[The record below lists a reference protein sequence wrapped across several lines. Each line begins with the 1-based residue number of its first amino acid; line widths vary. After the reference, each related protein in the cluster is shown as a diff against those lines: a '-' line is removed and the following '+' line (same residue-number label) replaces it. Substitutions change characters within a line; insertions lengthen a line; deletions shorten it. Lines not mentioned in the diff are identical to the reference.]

1 MSLVSVGH
9 SCTDVLD
16 HKAGISLKNMSL
28 NIFIHLEKGESG
40 GGKGEE
46 KGGEWGGGGL
56 VSRRVQDRS
65 CNLTPPDPLPQS
77 PETHWSSGM

>member
-28 NIFIHLEKGESG
+28 NIFIHLERGESG

-46 KGGEWGGGGL
+46 KGGSGGGAG
-56 VSRRVQDRS
+56 V
-65 CNLTPPDPLPQS
+65 TKS
-77 PETHWSSGM
+77 PGSFL